1 MMSDFDD
8 LPDVGVPQVK
18 KHEVKDR
25 FTYDVAFNMA
35 FVGLGQG
42 GGRIAETFHKMGYG
56 RVGVINSAHEDLKD
70 ISDEIPKLDMGK
82 GGAGQ
87 DMAKGKSYVK
97 QHEEDIWN
105 LMTRAVGD
113 KPDFLM
119 CCASL
124 GGGTGGG
131 GIAELIK
138 IARKYMEDIGKPPER
153 VGCIVSLPQAYEGQR
168 TCRNAVQAFSEI
180 SSLGPT
186 PWFIIDNKRIEERYQ
201 VGALGKFATC
211 NNQVAKLFHL
221 FNRLAAQRSQLL
233 TFDRADYAALLDA
246 GIIVFGASPIA
257 KYDSKADIAE
267 CVKQQLEQTV
277 LAEVDLKQGRKA
289 GCIFLGGEQVL
300 NQVPMDFFGGG
311 FSMLGRLLADDNTI
325 YRGVY
330 VGNSE
335 DLRCYTMIA
344 QLPPPQQRLA
354 ELAKQ
359 ARISGTVGGTAEHF
373 GIDG

>member
-1 MMSDFDD
+1 MNDFDD
-8 LPDVGVPQVK
+8 LPDVDVPEVK
-18 KHEVKDR
+18 KHEVSDK
-25 FTYDVAFNMA
+25 FPYAVAFHMG

-42 GGRIAETFHKMGYG
+42 GGRIAETFFKLGYG

-70 ISDEIPKLDMGK
+70 IDDAIEKLDMGK

-87 DMAKGKSYVK
+87 DMAKGAAYVK

-105 LMTRAVGD
+105 LLTRAIGED
-113 KPDFLM
+113 PDYLL

-124 GGGTGGG
+124 GGGTGSGG
-131 GIAELIK
+131 VSRLIR
-138 IARKYMEDIGKPPER
+138 IARRYMEEIGKPAER
-153 VGCIVSLPQAYEGQR
+153 VGVIVSLPQAYEGQR
-168 TCRNAVQAFSEI
+168 TCRNAVQAFKEVAAEA
-180 SSLGPT
+180 PT
-186 PWFIIDNKRIEERYQ
+186 PFFIIDNKRIEERYR

-211 NNQVAKLFHL
+211 NNQIAKLFHL

-233 TFDRADYAALLDA
+233 TFDRADYAALLDS

-257 KYDSKADIAE
+257 KYESKADIAE
-267 CVKQQLEQTV
+267 CVRQQLEQTV
-277 LAEVDLKQGRKA
+277 LAQVDLSRGKKA
-289 GCIFLGGEQVL
+289 GCIFLGGESILQ
-300 NQVPMDFFGGG
+300 QVPMDFFGGG
-311 FSMLGRLLADDNTI
+311 FSSLGRLLADDSTI

-330 VGNSE
+330 VGNSN

-344 QLPPPQQRLA
+344 ELPPPVERLT

-359 ARISGTVGGTAEHF
+359 ARLSSDSGGTAEHF